1 MLKQLIGA
9 AALVLT
15 AQGAA
20 SAQER
25 LPDVTVPYG
34 DLDLSKAADLKT
46 FDRRLNWAV
55 RSACPDERGVGRAK
69 AARACQVAKRREL
82 APLRAQAL
90 AAASAPAPLVAAG
103 R

>member
-9 AALVLT
+9 ASLVLA
-15 AQGAA
+15 AQGTAL
-20 SAQER
+20 AQDR

-34 DLDLSKAADLKT
+34 DLDLANPADLEK
-46 FDRRLNWAV
+46 FDQRLAWAV
-55 RSACPDERGVGRAK
+55 RSACPDERGMGRAR

-90 AAASAPAPLVAAG
+90 AAASAGTPLAAAG